1 MNGPR
6 YVDND
11 YNLAHY
17 RERSYIKHREMLD
30 KISLKQDKPRIDN
43 SKPATYRHLD
53 FKESFLD
60 REKKFYSRRHNQIL
74 LDKLVDVSQGKWSSV
89 RQMVSP
95 TNVKGPRTLNFY
107 HKKKEAERIAL
118 ENEAFARRLMDRG
131 PVISKKKF
139 DNEYRQQQRY
149 RKQIL
154 KIKDGRQ
161 ATDYARLPIYKRQMK
176 GTKLPPLEET
186 GSSYLGKKSL
196 SQPQLLSKSARHSP
210 RHDHSTSKVEENSH
224 EDHHKEHHEESS
236 TKESGLEESPKKDE
250 NSKVTK
256 TDTVEKETTDTK
268 QEVKIEDK
276 SEDKKKQVE
285 TTEKK
290 AEKTEK
296 TVEDTTQSKE
306 ETTKTTQE
314 TTAKE
319 TEGKKSPQKEEEKT
333 TTDPD
338 KKIEKKATVTENI
351 ISQLDEDKTKS
362 DESKKAEEVK
372 QDKKVEE
379 VKDGQKKEE
388 VKEEKKESEV
398 KKDGGEKKQPDTD
411 RSGSRKASSAS
422 SKSSKSS
429 ASSKSKDSDK
439 ATDSNKTEEKKK
451 ETAPDKDIKA
461 EATGNE
467 QAGGP

>member
-296 TVEDTTQSKE
+296 TVEDTTKSKE
-306 ETTKTTQE
+306 ETA
-314 TTAKE
+314 AKE
-319 TEGKKSPQKEEEKT
+319 TEDKKSPQKEEEKT